1 MKILIIDDHHLFR
14 EGLKLVLFQLN
25 PDIVPLEAAAL
36 DEALALARQH
46 TDIAIVLFD
55 LGLPGVQGID
65 ALTAFRQQC
74 DDLPVIVL
82 SGQEDQQTVL
92 DALAGG
98 AMGFVP
104 KSTSPQTLHAALKI
118 VLDNGVYVPP
128 VALGPLRP
136 SAATPAPACAARLGR
151 RLGDLGLTGRQAE
164 VFRLIVQGKTNKA
177 IARTLQISESTIKQ
191 HVKPILRALG
201 VTSRVGA
208 ILEVARLGISLEP

>member
-14 EGLKLVLFQLN
+14 EGLKLILSRLN
-25 PDIVPLEAAAL
+25 ADIVTLEAAAL

-46 TDIAIVLFD
+46 ADIAIVFFD
-55 LGLPGVQGID
+55 LGLPGARGID
-65 ALTAFRQQC
+65 ALTFFRQQC

-82 SGQEDQQTVL
+82 SGQDDQQTVL

-104 KSTSPQTLHAALKI
+104 KTASPQTLHAALKI
-118 VLDNGVYVPP
+118 VLDRGIYVPP
-128 VALGPLRP
+128 VALWQLRP
-136 SAATPAPACAARLGR
+136 PAAAPSPAASLGR
-151 RLGDLGLTGRQAE
+151 RLCDLGLTDRQAE
-164 VFRLIVQGKTNKA
+164 VFRLVVQGKTNKA

-208 ILEVARLGISLEP
+208 ILEVARMGISLEQ

>member
-1 MKILIIDDHHLFR
+1 MKILIVDDHHLFR
-14 EGLKLVLFQLN
+14 EGLKLVLSQLN
-25 PDIVPLEAAAL
+25 ASIVPLEADAL
-36 DEALALARQH
+36 DHAVAMARQH
-46 TDIAIVLFD
+46 ADIAIVLFD
-55 LGLPGVQGID
+55 LGLPGSQGID

-104 KSTSPQTLHAALKI
+104 KTTSPQTLHAALKI
-118 VLDNGVYVPP
+118 VLDKGIYVPP
-128 VALGPLRP
+128 AALGPLRP
-136 SAATPAPACAARLGR
+136 LVAAPAPAAAPGR
-151 RLGDLGLTGRQAE
+151 RLCDLGLTDRQGE
-164 VFRLIVQGKTNKA
+164 VFRLVIQGKTNKA

-191 HVKPILRALG
+191 HIKPILRALG

>member
-14 EGLKLVLFQLN
+14 EGLKLVLSQLN

-36 DEALALARQH
+36 DEALALATKH
-46 TDIAIVLFD
+46 PDIAIVLFD
-55 LGLPGVQGID
+55 LGLPGVHGID
-65 ALTAFRQQC
+65 ALATFRQQC

-104 KSTSPQTLHAALKI
+104 KSTTPQTLHAALKI

-128 VALGPLRP
+128 VALGQLRP
-136 SAATPAPACAARLGR
+136 SAAAPAPACAAGLGR
-151 RLGDLGLTGRQAE
+151 RLGDLGLTVRQAE